1 MVIQIDTKEKQ
12 RAIKKI
18 LKTFDDFLEN
28 GITYFSHSL
37 PIGDYANWQNRKVII
52 DRKQNLGELAG
63 NICSDD
69 HGRFKKEL
77 LRAREWGTHMIIL
90 IEDDR
95 IETFEDV
102 KKWSSP
108 HTKVKGETLYKAM
121 KTMETEI
128 LTEKVVL
135 GQNEKGK
142 DIIEEVPVLDKD
154 GNPVLKYDVEFRFCK
169 KCETGEQIIKIL
181 MEAA

>member
-1 MVIQIDTKEKQ
+1 MEVANMVIQIDTREKE

-18 LKTFDDFLEN
+18 VKTFDDFLEN
-28 GITYFSHSL
+28 GIKYFSFAL
-37 PIGDYANWQNRKVII
+37 PFGDYANFHNKKVII

-63 NICSDD
+63 NICGPD
-69 HGRFKKEL
+69 HARFSKEL
-77 LRAREWGTHMIIL
+77 SEAKEYGVHMIIL

-95 IETFEDV
+95 IDTFEDV
-102 KKWSSP
+102 KKWKSP

-121 KTMETEI
+121 KTMESEI
-128 LTEKVVL
+128 
-135 GQNEKGK
+135 
-142 DIIEEVPVLDKD
+142 D
-154 GNPVLKYDVEFRFCK
+154 KYDVEFRFCK